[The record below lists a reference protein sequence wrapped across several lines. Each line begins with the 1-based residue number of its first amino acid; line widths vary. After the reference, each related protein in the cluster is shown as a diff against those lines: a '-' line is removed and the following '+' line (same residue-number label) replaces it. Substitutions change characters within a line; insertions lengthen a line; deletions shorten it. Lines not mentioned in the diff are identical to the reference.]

1 MQRALLVLLVAASYL
16 LFAGAPSW
24 TKAPLL
30 GLAVLAVAVAPRRTL
45 NFPREWRALDL
56 ALVSLVAAILLQTV
70 PLPPALVSMLS
81 PEAGQVRA
89 ALAFAT
95 IDTAGWAALSI
106 DPAATRRSAAT
117 VTLGILAFWVARGLF
132 GAGGNTRSFCRMLA
146 VLGAVVAVAAIV
158 QKTTAPRLLLFVM
171 TPEARSASPFGAF
184 TNRNHFAAWLLLVT
198 APVCGYLIAR
208 LRTHPAYR
216 ARHWREALKRFLG
229 SGIVLTAASVLITVF
244 VMLATLSRS
253 AVAGLG
259 AAALC
264 GWGLGRHR
272 MNVERTSLPKIL
284 GVVGIL
290 MVATMAFVDLGSWAV
305 RLQQTWN
312 REPVQFSRLTIW
324 RESLP
329 MVRDFWLTGTGAGTF
344 SDAMTQYQQTRMWV
358 GSMGRWAHFNN
369 AHSTYVQVASEGGL
383 LLAIPA
389 LTVLALLAVLGYRAV
404 RADKGEMFWVRVG
417 AAAGLAGLAVQ
428 GVWEVPLIMPANA
441 VLCGVVAG
449 LLVFRRDSSQPAGA
463 ADGLATPARLSA
475 S

>member
-1 MQRALLVLLVAASYL
+1 MQRTLLLLLVAASYL

-24 TKAPLL
+24 TTAPLL
-30 GLAVLAVAVAPRRTL
+30 GLAALAVAAAPRRTL
-45 NFPREWRALDL
+45 TFPREWRALDL
-56 ALVSLVAAILLQTV
+56 ALIAIVAAMLLQTV
-70 PLPPALVSMLS
+70 PLPPALVSTLS
-81 PEAGQVRA
+81 PEADRLRA

-95 IDTAGWAALSI
+95 LDTTGWPPLSI
-106 DPAATRRSAAT
+106 DAAATRRSAAT
-117 VTLGILAFWVARGLF
+117 VTLGILAFWVARALF

-229 SGIVLTAASVLITVF
+229 SGIVLTAVSVATTVL

-290 MVATMAFVDLGSWAV
+290 LVAAMAFVDIDGWAV
-305 RLQQTWN
+305 RLQHTWN

-344 SDAMTQYQQTRMWV
+344 SDAMSQYQQTRMWV

-389 LTVLALLAVLGYRAV
+389 LTALALFGVLGYRAV

-417 AAAGLAGLAVQ
+417 AAAGLVGLAVQ

-449 LLVFRRDSSQPAGA
+449 LVLSRRDGSQLAGA
-463 ADGLATPARLSA
+463 NDSLATPARLSA
-475 S
+475 T

>member
-24 TKAPLL
+24 TLAPLL
-30 GLAVLAVAVAPRRTL
+30 GLALLAVAVAPRRTL

-56 ALVSLVAAILLQTV
+56 ALVAIVAAILLQTV
-70 PLPPALVSMLS
+70 PLPPALAGTLS
-81 PEAGQVRA
+81 PEAGRVRA

-95 IDTAGWAALSI
+95 IDPSGWTALSI

-117 VTLGILAFWVARGLF
+117 VALGILAFWIARAVF
-132 GAGGNTRSFCRMLA
+132 GAGGNTRTFCRLLA
-146 VLGAVVAVAAIV
+146 MFGAVVAVAAV
-158 QKTTAPRLLLFVM
+158 LQKTIAPTLVLFVL
-171 TPEARSASPFGAF
+171 TPDARSASPFGAF

-229 SGIVLTAASVLITVF
+229 SGIVLTAMSAMTTVF

-264 GWGLGRHR
+264 GWWLGRPR
-272 MNVERTSLPKIL
+272 MNLERTSLPTLL
-284 GVVGIL
+284 GVVGL
-290 MVATMAFVDLGSWAV
+290 VLVAAMAFVDIDGWAV
-305 RLQQTWN
+305 RLQQTLN
-312 REPVQFSRLTIW
+312 REPLEFSRVTIW

-329 MVRDFWLTGTGAGTF
+329 IVRDFWLTGTGAGTF
-344 SDAMTQYQQTRMWV
+344 SDAMSQYQQTRMWV

-449 LLVFRRDSSQPAGA
+449 LLLFRRDSPHPGETDS
-463 ADGLATPARLSA
+463 LATPARLSA

>member
-24 TKAPLL
+24 TTAPLL
-30 GLAVLAVAVAPRRTL
+30 GLAALAVAVAPRRTL

-56 ALVSLVAAILLQTV
+56 ALVAIVAAMLLQTV
-70 PLPPALVSMLS
+70 PLPPALVSTLS
-81 PEAGQVRA
+81 PEAGRVRT

-95 IDTAGWAALSI
+95 IDTTGWAPLSI
-106 DPAATRRSAAT
+106 DAGATRRSAAT
-117 VTLGILAFWVARGLF
+117 VTLGILAFWVARALF

-208 LRTHPAYR
+208 LRTHPTYR

-229 SGIVLTAASVLITVF
+229 SGIVLTAAAVLITLF

-264 GWGLGRHR
+264 AWRLGRPR
-272 MNVERTSLPKIL
+272 MNLERTSLPTIL
-284 GVVGIL
+284 GFVGLALIA
-290 MVATMAFVDLGSWAV
+290 ATALVDIDGWAV

-312 REPVQFSRLTIW
+312 REPVQFSRMTIW

-383 LLAIPA
+383 LLAIPSLSA
-389 LTVLALLAVLGYRAV
+389 LALFAVLGYRAV

-417 AAAGLAGLAVQ
+417 AAAGLVGLAVQ

-449 LLVFRRDSSQPAGA
+449 LLLCRRDGSPSASA
-463 ADGLATPARLSA
+463 SDSLATPARLSA
-475 S
+475 T